1 MGTEVALLEW
11 VNTFAL
17 PEDVKSLSELTDGH
31 VLWDI
36 LRDVDPTYFTSSLPE
51 TRGNSTRWVPRYE
64 NLKHLHKALTAY
76 IFEENEQDLYAPH
89 AGDGLKFIA
98 QDASIPDFRKLF
110 QLVLQATILSPRQQ
124 DYILKMTSLTPA
136 SQQSLKELIE
146 DREVAKAPD
155 SNAPTTFMVDP
166 ELQYEERYGKLMADY
181 ELLLQER
188 KDFHNEIRDLNDR
201 LIRLQEQHDVLQQS
215 STEAQ
220 EYLQKNGSLRDRT
233 DGGSS
238 VKDLESKF
246 QQQENDFADQEA
258 RLAKQARRTEALQRK
273 LDNVEASSNS
283 AAKKAQEARDELD
296 MVKRNRDALAKKAN
310 MAEKFKQQLQSSNI
324 LKKEVESLRS
334 QLVDHRKDADSYDEV
349 RRSYASL
356 EVELQEFKKLV
367 PRVEEDN
374 AELIRV
380 KEKLMH
386 DNQNLQKQHKQD
398 QSFIAQLQQRVRS
411 SSVSS
416 VGSHNNNDLDDEF
429 AGLTDH
435 TATQRDETRGYEMQM
450 KHHERIAQEKDAKI
464 HTLQRLLDEANSQPR
479 QTHAVQRPSR
489 TLSGS
494 LEIQGSANS
503 SDTCQSLREQFENE
517 EAKRGAVSTQL
528 HDKIREIGMAKE
540 DRESLLNLLT
550 NVDKHHFKHLAVS
563 YVAVDKIEIL
573 AQFKTDNAAE
583 LQRLQRD
590 STDLKDYPQ
599 LSQEIKDLIAAVKT
613 GNQEKED
620 PSKAVDHLSEIIM
633 QSRKQLVEAE
643 KEIQQQRTTIDKLEK
658 QAKHTMIDV
667 ETRGRKEQEQKSLL
681 SISHDPRPTLKQ
693 SACLPA
699 SFPSLFFSI
708 PRRRPISPFEVDTN
722 MLTIWVPTKP
732 SGPPSTRSPSPAELL
747 ALRTET
753 ANLTRELHL
762 MASAYHSLGH
772 RISYQGTVVQRQA
785 EQPSSWLG
793 RQRRAVDGNLNLV
806 G

>member
-17 PEDVKSLSELTDGH
+17 PEDVKSLSELADGH

-89 AGDGLKFIA
+89 AGDGLKVIA

-124 DYILKMTSLTPA
+124 NYILKMTSLTPA

-146 DREVAKAPD
+146 DREVAEAPD

-166 ELQYEERYGKLMADY
+166 ELQSEERYGKLMADY
-181 ELLLQER
+181 ELVLQER
-188 KDFHNEIRDLNDR
+188 KDMHNEIRDLKDR

-220 EYLQKNGSLRDRT
+220 EYLQNNGSLRDRT
-233 DGGSS
+233 DGGS

-296 MVKRNRDALAKKAN
+296 EVKRDRDALAKKAN

-324 LKKEVESLRS
+324 LKKENENLRS

-380 KEKLMH
+380 KEQLMH

-416 VGSHNNNDLDDEF
+416 VGSHNNNDLEDEF

-435 TATQRDETRGYEMQM
+435 TANETRGNEMQM
-450 KHHERIAQEKDAKI
+450 KHYERIAQEKDAKI

-479 QTHAVQRPSR
+479 QVHAVQRPIR

-494 LEIQGSANS
+494 MDIQGSADRFGDPGLSGFAHPSYSLIS
-503 SDTCQSLREQFENE
+503 SDTSQSLREQFENE
-517 EAKRGAVSTQL
+517 EAKRGAVNIQL
-528 HDKIREIGMAKE
+528 QDKIREIGMAKE
-540 DRESLLNLLT
+540 DRDSLFHLLT
-550 NVDKHHFKHLAVS
+550 NLDEHHSKHLAVS
-563 YVAVDKIEIL
+563 NVAVDKVEML

-590 STDLKDYPQ
+590 SADLKDYPQ
-599 LSQEIKDLIAAVKT
+599 QSQEIKDLIAAVKA
-613 GNQEKED
+613 GNKETQD

-643 KEIQQQRTTIDKLEK
+643 K
-658 QAKHTMIDV
+658 V
-667 ETRGRKEQEQKSLL
+667 
-681 SISHDPRPTLKQ
+681 
-693 SACLPA
+693 
-699 SFPSLFFSI
+699 
-708 PRRRPISPFEVDTN
+708 
-722 MLTIWVPTKP
+722 
-732 SGPPSTRSPSPAELL
+732 
-747 ALRTET
+747 
-753 ANLTRELHL
+753 LH
-762 MASAYHSLGH
+762 
-772 RISYQGTVVQRQA
+772 QTVVPLVQA
-785 EQPSSWLG
+785 EPSHRRSTIASMLH
-793 RQRRAVDGNLNLV
+793 QRSG
-806 G
+806 

>member
-17 PEDVKSLSELTDGH
+17 PEDVKSLNELTDGH

-89 AGDGLKFIA
+89 AGDGLKVIA
-98 QDASIPDFRKLF
+98 QDASIPDFRKVF

-124 DYILKMTSLTPA
+124 NYILKMTSLTPA

-146 DREVAKAPD
+146 DREVSEAPD

-166 ELQYEERYGKLMADY
+166 ELQSEERYGKLMADY
-181 ELLLQER
+181 EHVLQER
-188 KDFHNEIRDLNDR
+188 KDLHNEIRDINER
-201 LIRLQEQHDVLQQS
+201 LIRLQEKHDVLQQS
-215 STEAQ
+215 STETQ
-220 EYLQKNGSLRDRT
+220 EYSQNNGLLRDGT
-233 DGGSS
+233 DGGS

-296 MVKRNRDALAKKAN
+296 EVKRDRDALAKKAN

-324 LKKEVESLRS
+324 LKKENESLRS
-334 QLVDHRKDADSYDEV
+334 QLDDYRKDADSYDEV

-374 AELIRV
+374 AELIRL
-380 KEKLMH
+380 KEQLMH
-386 DNQNLQKQHKQD
+386 DNQCLQKQHKQD

-416 VGSHNNNDLDDEF
+416 VGSHNNDLDDEF

-435 TATQRDETRGYEMQM
+435 QATKRDETRGNGMQM
-450 KHHERIAQEKDAKI
+450 KHHERIAQAQDAKI
-464 HTLQRLLDEANSQPR
+464 NMLQCLLDEANSQPR
-479 QTHAVQRPSR
+479 QAHAVQRSSL
-489 TLSGS
+489 TSSGS
-494 LEIQGSANS
+494 MDVQGSTNKFGDPGLNGFAHLAYSLISSNS
-503 SDTCQSLREQFENE
+503 CQSLREQLENE
-517 EAKRGAVSTQL
+517 EAKRRAVNAQL
-528 HDKIREIGMAKE
+528 QDKIQEIGMAKK
-540 DRESLLNLLT
+540 DL
-550 NVDKHHFKHLAVS
+550 S
-563 YVAVDKIEIL
+563 YVAMDKIEML
-573 AQFKTDNAAE
+573 AQIKADKAAE
-583 LQRLQRD
+583 LQHLQRD
-590 STDLKDYPQ
+590 STHLKDHPQ
-599 LSQEIKDLIAAVKT
+599 LTQEIKDLIATVKA
-613 GNQEKED
+613 GNKEKQD
-620 PSKAVDHLSEIIM
+620 PSKAVDHLGEIIM

-643 KEIQQQRTTIDKLEK
+643 KEIQQHRTTIEKLERQTK
-658 QAKHTMIDV
+658 DAMIDP
-667 ETRGRKEQEQKSLL
+667 ETRRRKEQEQK
-681 SISHDPRPTLKQ
+681 
-693 SACLPA
+693 
-699 SFPSLFFSI
+699 PS
-708 PRRRPISPFEVDTN
+708 E
-722 MLTIWVPTKP
+722 
-732 SGPPSTRSPSPAELL
+732 PPSTPFPSPAELL
-747 ALRTET
+747 ALQTEN
-753 ANLTRELHL
+753 ANLTRELRL

-772 RISYQGTVVQRQA
+772 RISYQGTIVQRQT

-793 RQRRAVDGNLNLV
+793 RQRRAVDRNLNLV
-806 G
+806 GCETR

>member
-17 PEDVKSLSELTDGH
+17 PEDVKSLNELTDGH

-51 TRGNSTRWVPRYE
+51 TRANSTRWVPRYE

-89 AGDGLKFIA
+89 AGDGLKVIA

-124 DYILKMTSLTPA
+124 NYILKMTSLTPA

-146 DREVAKAPD
+146 DREVSEVPD

-166 ELQYEERYGKLMADY
+166 ELQSEERYGKLMADY
-181 ELLLQER
+181 EHVLQER
-188 KDFHNEIRDLNDR
+188 KDLHNEIRDINER
-201 LIRLQEQHDVLQQS
+201 LIRLQEKHDVLQQS

-220 EYLQKNGSLRDRT
+220 EYLQNNGMLRDGT
-233 DGGSS
+233 DGGS

-273 LDNVEASSNS
+273 LDNVEVSSNS

-296 MVKRNRDALAKKAN
+296 EVKRDRDALAKKAN

-324 LKKEVESLRS
+324 LKKENESLRS
-334 QLVDHRKDADSYDEV
+334 QLDDYRKDADSYDEV

-380 KEKLMH
+380 KEQLMH

-416 VGSHNNNDLDDEF
+416 VGSHNNDLDDEF

-435 TATQRDETRGYEMQM
+435 QATKRDETRGNGMQM
-450 KHHERIAQEKDAKI
+450 KHYERIAQAQDAKI
-464 HTLQRLLDEANSQPR
+464 NTLQCLLDEANSQPR
-479 QTHAVQRPSR
+479 QAHAVQRPSL
-489 TLSGS
+489 TSSGS
-494 LEIQGSANS
+494 MDVQGSTNKFGDPGLNGFAHPAYSLIISNS
-503 SDTCQSLREQFENE
+503 CQSLREQPENE
-517 EAKRGAVSTQL
+517 EAKRRAANAQL
-528 HDKIREIGMAKE
+528 QDKIQEIGMAKK
-540 DRESLLNLLT
+540 DRESLFDLLT
-550 NVDKHHFKHLAVS
+550 NDSKQLAVS
-563 YVAVDKIEIL
+563 YVAVDKIEML
-573 AQFKTDNAAE
+573 AQIKADNAAE
-583 LQRLQRD
+583 LQHLQRD
-590 STDLKDYPQ
+590 STHLKDHPQ
-599 LSQEIKDLIAAVKT
+599 LTQEIKDLIATVKA
-613 GNQEKED
+613 GNKEKQD
-620 PSKAVDHLSEIIM
+620 PSKAVDHLGEIIM
-633 QSRKQLVEAE
+633 QSRKQFVEAE
-643 KEIQQQRTTIDKLEK
+643 K
-658 QAKHTMIDV
+658 V
-667 ETRGRKEQEQKSLL
+667 
-681 SISHDPRPTLKQ
+681 
-693 SACLPA
+693 
-699 SFPSLFFSI
+699 
-708 PRRRPISPFEVDTN
+708 
-722 MLTIWVPTKP
+722 
-732 SGPPSTRSPSPAELL
+732 
-747 ALRTET
+747 
-753 ANLTRELHL
+753 LH
-762 MASAYHSLGH
+762 
-772 RISYQGTVVQRQA
+772 QTVV
-785 EQPSSWLG
+785 PL
-793 RQRRAVDGNLNLV
+793 
-806 G
+806 